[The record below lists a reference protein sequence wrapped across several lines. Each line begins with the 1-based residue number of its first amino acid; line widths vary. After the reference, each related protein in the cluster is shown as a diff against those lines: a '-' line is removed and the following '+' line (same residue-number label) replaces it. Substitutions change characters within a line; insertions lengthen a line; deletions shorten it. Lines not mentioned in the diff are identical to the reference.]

1 MEFLSQYSD
10 SEIARMMREP
20 VTEQDSTGY
29 YLRIVS
35 GEELENVRAQRPGM
49 PMRWFMMPDHMV
61 PPQAVSW
68 MALGK
73 GPHEYSKAIL
83 LTPEVVEKNGIFIY
97 EYDSTVID
105 RWYPAVR
112 LESKTQLVP
121 GDYRDATQ
129 LVLDSAQGLKPDAY
143 PLDIMRQLVLHK
155 PSAEV
160 LNACP
165 PLVAG
170 ATGRTSG

>member
-1 MEFLSQYSD
+1 MEFPSQYSD
-10 SEIARMMREP
+10 SELANMMREP
-20 VTEQDSTGY
+20 VTEKDSSGY

-35 GEELENVRAQRPGM
+35 GAELESVQRRGSGM
-49 PMRWFMMPDHMV
+49 PMRWFMMPERMI

-83 LTPEVVEKNGIFIY
+83 LTPQVVEKNGIYIY
-97 EYDSTVID
+97 EFDSDVID

-112 LESKTQLVP
+112 LDSKTPLVP

-129 LVLDSAQGLKPDAY
+129 LVLDAARGLKPDAY
-143 PLDIMRQLVLHK
+143 PLDIMRRLVLQK
-155 PSAEV
+155 PSV
-160 LNACP
+160 DVINACP
-165 PLVAG
+165 PLAPG
-170 ATGRTSG
+170 TANRQSG